1 RGAQITD
8 IVVLV
13 VAADDGV
20 MPQTVEALNH
30 AKAAGVPVIVAIN
43 KVDLPQA
50 NPDRVKQQLSDLGL
64 VPEDW
69 GGDTVTIPVSART
82 QKGIKELL
90 ELILLVS
97 DMQELRAN
105 PARPARGTIVEARVD
120 RGRGPVATVLVEAGT
135 LRIGDA
141 GVAGS
146 GYGRAPGWSRG
157 RGVGGGGAG

>member
-1 RGAQITD
+1 
-8 IVVLV
+8 
-13 VAADDGV
+13 

-105 PARPARGTIVEARVD
+105 PARPARGTIVEARLD
-120 RGRGPVATVLVEAGT
+120 RGRGPVATVLVQGGT

-141 GVAGS
+141 AVACSTFGRVPAVSS
-146 GYGRAPGWSRG
+146 GGCAPGA
-157 RGVGGGGAG
+157 GG